1 MRSRAGKIPP
11 RYPATPEIIEG
22 DTVLDEKNEE
32 DPEDGSASS
41 PDKPPRCP
49 PPRWATGLRR
59 VLYPDV
65 TIDEAETPSGS

>member
-1 MRSRAGKIPP
+1 M
-11 RYPATPEIIEG
+11 
-22 DTVLDEKNEE
+22 LDEKNEE